1 MGGKK
6 KRSLK
11 KAEKT
16 QQKEPGKKGKRGAA
30 PAGEKKAIPGITMPN
45 LKSDKFASE
54 LKKMKV
60 ITPSTIASRF
70 ELRLSI
76 ARQFLKELES
86 KGMIKFVSRSP
97 NLKIYKPAD

>member
-6 KRSLK
+6 KRSMK
-11 KAEKT
+11 RAERT
-16 QQKEPGKKGKRGAA
+16 QQKTPHKKEKRGAA
-30 PAGEKKAIPGITMPN
+30 SPTEKKTVPGITMPN
-45 LKSDKFASE
+45 VKSDKFAAE

-60 ITPSTIASRF
+60 ITPSTVASRF

-86 KGMIKFVSRSP
+86 KGMIKFVSKSS
-97 NLKIYKPAD
+97 NLRIYKPAD